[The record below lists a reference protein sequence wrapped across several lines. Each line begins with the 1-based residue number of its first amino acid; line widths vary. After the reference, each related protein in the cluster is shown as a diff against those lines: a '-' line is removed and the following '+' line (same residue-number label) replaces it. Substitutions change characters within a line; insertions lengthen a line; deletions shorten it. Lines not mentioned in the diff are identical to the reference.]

1 MSESQSPS
9 RESANRIGR
18 HIKGGFFNY
27 TNHWQEWIPPVLVAA
42 LVVIVSFVCCCL
54 PYFLVVGPIVCGL
67 YGCAI
72 SAIRNGPVDV
82 AHLNRGWRSPV
93 SSTIAWLFIKLG
105 AMLPM
110 LLLFGCFFIGF
121 SLLAALIPPESARH
135 RTADTRPHRPAVDL
149 PGQAVETAAEE
160 DVDAAAEGAEAP
172 GPAGQVAGRRPDRP
186 QRQVSDRAGR
196 PRPEEPSP
204 AEVAAMLFGILA
216 FYAIIFLV
224 GIVSWVWSMWFTTR
238 TMFVLPL
245 IADRRLG
252 FVRAL
257 RQSWTE
263 TRQGFWELLV
273 INFVAGIIGMI
284 GIYAMYVGLLFTVPI
299 YFTIIASVYEER
311 FPKGEE
317 PAHDGSR

>member
-1 MSESQSPS
+1 MSEPQSPS
-9 RESANRIGR
+9 RESASRIGR
-18 HIKGGFFNY
+18 HIKGGFLNY
-27 TNHWQEWIPPVLVAA
+27 INHWQEWMPPVLVAA
-42 LVVIVSFVCCCL
+42 LVVIVSFVCCFL
-54 PYFLVVGPIVCGL
+54 PYLLVVGPIVCGL

-110 LLLFGCFFIGF
+110 ILLLGCFFIGF
-121 SLLAALIPPESARH
+121 SLLAASIPPESARH
-135 RTADTRPHRPAVDL
+135 RAADTRWNRPAVDL
-149 PGQAVETAAEE
+149 AGQAVETAGEE
-160 DVDAAAEGAEAP
+160 DADPAAEAAEAP
-172 GPAGQVAGRRPDRP
+172 GPDAGQPPDRP

-196 PRPEEPSP
+196 QRPEEPP
-204 AEVAAMLFGILA
+204 PEVVAAMLFGILA
-216 FYAIIFLV
+216 FYAVMFLV

-252 FVRAL
+252 FAQAL

-273 INFVAGIIGMI
+273 INFVAGLIGMI

-311 FPKGEE
+311 FPQGEE
-317 PAHDGSR
+317 PALDGSR